1 MPPMQYVYIFVDIC
15 PNCLSCLFTALIYI
29 FFYIF
34 FSAISNAQ
42 AILVQCQKLKVELHA
57 KPNSQIHNP
66 HKNAYHQSKGT
77 PGKTSLDKVYSLDL
91 ICNESLMSPGWAL
104 LEYNKKGAVIKMS
117 IEIQFNVPVG
127 YLNNTDQL
135 PTGSVVRLEFIP
147 SNHYIGSLCEG
158 KPTVLLRAV
167 IEANFTLQNVQNGT
181 FHDFQQGPID
191 HTKCFYSGIKKL
203 TRNLLD
209 IRPNHATF
217 NSCKIAVCYCKNT
230 TSTQPGGVGG
240 HPANWGNPG
249 PSAQIGNPGPLP
261 PPGAIGGPS
270 PHGGNQALPTQGANQ
285 GPVPQ
290 QGAVRG
296 PSPHGG
302 NQAPPT
308 QGANSGPVPQQGA
321 VGGPS
326 PREEINH
333 LPPKVQTMDLSPN
346 KGQLGHLPPR
356 EEIKHFPP
364 KVQTR
369 DLSPNKGQ
377 LGDLP
382 LREEIKHLPPKVQ
395 TLDLSPNK
403 GQLGDLPPREE
414 IKHLPPKVQTM
425 DPSPNQG
432 QLVTISTNK
441 RKILDVSTEKSQ
453 NKKIIDGKL
462 TYIDD
467 GKSTE
472 IEKSP

>member
-1 MPPMQYVYIFVDIC
+1 MPPTQYPFVYIFVDIC
-15 PNCLSCLFTALIYI
+15 PNCLSCLFTALIFL
-29 FFYIF
+29 FFTF
-34 FSAISNAQ
+34 FSATSNAQ

-66 HKNAYHQSKGT
+66 HKNAYHLSKGT
-77 PGKTSLDKVYSLDL
+77 PGKTSLDEVYSLDL
-91 ICNESLMSPGWAL
+91 ICNDSLMSSGRAL

-117 IEIQFNVPVG
+117 VEIQFNVPVG

-147 SNHYIGSLCEG
+147 SNHYVGSLCEG

-181 FHDFQQGPID
+181 FHDFQQGPMD
-191 HTKCFYSGIKKL
+191 HTKCFYSGIKKH

-217 NSCKIAVCYCKNT
+217 NSCKFAVCYCKNT

-249 PSAQIGNPGPLP
+249 PSAQIGNPGPHP

-270 PHGGNQALPTQGANQ
+270 PM
-285 GPVPQ
+285 
-290 QGAVRG
+290 
-296 PSPHGG
+296 
-302 NQAPPT
+302 
-308 QGANSGPVPQQGA
+308 
-321 VGGPS
+321 
-326 PREEINH
+326 EEIKH
-333 LPPKVQTMDLSPN
+333 FPPKGQTRDLSPN
-346 KGQLGHLPPR
+346 KGQLGDLSSR
-356 EEIKHFPP
+356 EEIKHLPP
-364 KVQTR
+364 KGQTR

-382 LREEIKHLPPKVQ
+382 PREEIKHLPPKVQ

-403 GQLGDLPPREE
+403 GQLGDLPPGR
-414 IKHLPPKVQTM
+414 K
-425 DPSPNQG
+425 S
-432 QLVTISTNK
+432 STSCP
-441 RKILDVSTEKSQ
+441 R
-453 NKKIIDGKL
+453 
-462 TYIDD
+462 
-467 GKSTE
+467 
-472 IEKSP
+472 